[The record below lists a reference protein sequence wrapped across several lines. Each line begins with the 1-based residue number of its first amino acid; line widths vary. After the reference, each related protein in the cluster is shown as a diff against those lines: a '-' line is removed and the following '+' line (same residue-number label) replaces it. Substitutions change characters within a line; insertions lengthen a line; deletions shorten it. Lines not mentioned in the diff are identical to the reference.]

1 MDGYKL
7 RKIDFEGNYKA
18 TAEEQIQ
25 SLFNSLIEDVVTEL
39 NRESDRGEIKHD

>member
-39 NRESDRGEIKHD
+39 NRESNREEIKHD